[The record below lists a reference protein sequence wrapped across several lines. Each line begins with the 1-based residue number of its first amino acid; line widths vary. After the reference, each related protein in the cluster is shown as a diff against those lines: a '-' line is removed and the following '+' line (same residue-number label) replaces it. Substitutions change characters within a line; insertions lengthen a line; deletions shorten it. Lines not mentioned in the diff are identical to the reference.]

1 MMKRYQRG
9 FVPLPIIAALVVSAL
24 VGGFL
29 GYQLGDGTFFSLGFG
44 LGLAL
49 ILYGLVHKFALPLL
63 KPALE
68 LLTKGKNA
76 KS

>member
-1 MMKRYQRG
+1 MNRYQKG
-9 FVPLPIIAALVVSAL
+9 FIPIPIIAALVVSAL

-44 LGLAL
+44 LGFAL
-49 ILYGLVHKFALPLL
+49 ILYGLVYKFAMPLL
-63 KPALE
+63 KPALD
-68 LLTKGKNA
+68 LLTKDKNA